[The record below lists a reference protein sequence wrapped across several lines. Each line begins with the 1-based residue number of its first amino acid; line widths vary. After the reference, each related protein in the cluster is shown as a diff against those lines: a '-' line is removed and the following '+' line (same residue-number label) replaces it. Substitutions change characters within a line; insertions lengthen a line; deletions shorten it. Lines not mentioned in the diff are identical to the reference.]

1 MYYIHYKIINVSC
14 EIEDFVETHLCKLCG
29 ILSRVLRVLCDLI
42 KDVSPYRGKQNML
55 AVELSEYTNT
65 NYVAMDMYE
74 TLFMLVGRSILSSSM
89 MTEDKIN
96 TRTIF

>member
-1 MYYIHYKIINVSC
+1 
-14 EIEDFVETHLCKLCG
+14 
-29 ILSRVLRVLCDLI
+29 
-42 KDVSPYRGKQNML
+42 ML

-74 TLFMLVGRSILSSSM
+74 TLFMLVGRSMLSSSM